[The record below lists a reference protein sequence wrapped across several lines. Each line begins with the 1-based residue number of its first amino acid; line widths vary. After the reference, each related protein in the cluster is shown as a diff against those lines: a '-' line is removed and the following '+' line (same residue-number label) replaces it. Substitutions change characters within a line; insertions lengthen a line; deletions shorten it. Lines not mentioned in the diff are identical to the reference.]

1 MCDSVLC
8 LYGGVFIKLSFV
20 SVCSRRFSCRPLT
33 KRLSPKGLSNRLG
46 YAEEIIMNIH
56 DWSIQEEIKKRV
68 EEESWYE
75 WSQKSTPVLVNNY
88 KPQKLVLSETAKY
101 VFGSTIHFIK
111 ASVKL

>member
-1 MCDSVLC
+1 M
-8 LYGGVFIKLSFV
+8 
-20 SVCSRRFSCRPLT
+20 
-33 KRLSPKGLSNRLG
+33 G

-88 KPQKLVLSETAKY
+88 KPQKFDLTETAKH
-101 VFGSTIHFIK
+101 VFGKSISLF
-111 ASVKL
+111 KL